1 MKLLPQELE
10 VWYLIPALRRELAK
24 ILISDFGMSQ
34 KHASQTLGMT
44 ESAISQYLKSKRG
57 SELKF
62 SKEEIEKIRESAY
75 NIVENRNSTV
85 NEEIYKLSIKFRAS
99 SALCDFHKRGDK
111 TVHKDCDL
119 CLDVTHSA

>member
-34 KHASQTLGMT
+34 KKTSQILGMT
-44 ESAISQYLKSKRG
+44 EGAISQYLKSKRG

-62 SKEEIEKIRESAY
+62 SKEDIKKIRGAAV
-75 NIVENRNSTV
+75 NIVEKGNV
-85 NEEIYKLSIKFRAS
+85 NQELYKLSEKFRGS
-99 SALCDFHKRGDK
+99 EVVCSFHKKGDK
-111 TVHKDCDL
+111 TIHKDCDL
-119 CLDVTHSA
+119 CMGFV